1 MPVNIVC
8 TNSQEKLNPVGAYIL
23 AHHYKTN
30 QSRKD
35 GQNKI
40 VQPIYCLNSPRDI
53 PLMMHCLREEGVTQY
68 GLIVV
73 AGGRHRT
80 PLVVNNNQC
89 YILESLGT
97 KSLVGKN
104 SVTQIAI
111 AISKSVALPWSYF
124 QPASRIRSSAA
135 FNSIAISDSLKD
147 VP

>member
-8 TNSQEKLNPVGAYIL
+8 TNSQEKLNPVGAFIL

-111 AISKSVALPWSYF
+111 AISKFSSTMEAHCAAAPRQVDAVSCGTDSFMAL
-124 QPASRIRSSAA
+124 
-135 FNSIAISDSLKD
+135 K
-147 VP
+147 